1 LPTLAAELVAQ
12 RPTVIATFGDAAGLA
27 AQAATTSIPIVAMS
41 EDLVRAKLV
50 TNMRQ
55 PGGNTTGVSIM
66 GTELDAKRLEI
77 LAEMLPARSSVM
89 LLADPTEHRESRPA
103 LKATAEALGLNL
115 REAVAGTP
123 QQIERALRDA
133 RQSGIVGVNVLSSA
147 LLFALR
153 ERIISTVA
161 DLGLPAMYQWP
172 ETAEEGGL
180 VAYGPSLLAAFRQ
193 VTTLVVK
200 VLRGTNPGDLS
211 VEQPTRFS
219 LVINLKTA
227 RALGLNVSPLMLARA
242 DRAIE

>member
-1 LPTLAAELVAQ
+1 
-12 RPTVIATFGDAAGLA
+12 
-27 AQAATTSIPIVAMS
+27 MS

-103 LKATAEALGLNL
+103 LKTTAEALGLNL

-133 RQSGIVGVNVLSSA
+133 RLGPIGGGTDFLRCSAVNVGTTT
-147 LLFALR
+147 
-153 ERIISTVA
+153 IPTA
-161 DLGLPAMYQWP
+161 DLVRSDHHLRPRPHMRPAR
-172 ETAEEGGL
+172 L
-180 VAYGPSLLAAFRQ
+180 
-193 VTTLVVK
+193 
-200 VLRGTNPGDLS
+200 
-211 VEQPTRFS
+211 
-219 LVINLKTA
+219 
-227 RALGLNVSPLMLARA
+227 
-242 DRAIE
+242 